1 MNVTVAGTAGTAVKR
16 DKVIYW
22 VSTGIIAT
30 LMVASAL
37 NFAFG
42 PSRKE
47 AFQHLGLPDW
57 FRLELT
63 VAKLLGALALV
74 VPVTPVL
81 LREFAYFGFGLTIIS
96 ADIAH
101 LSSGDSAWFVLP
113 HAFFLVTLVVSYRL
127 FHELHGAP
135 RRSTTAP

>member
-1 MNVTVAGTAGTAVKR
+1 
-16 DKVIYW
+16 
-22 VSTGIIAT
+22 
-30 LMVASAL
+30 LMLSSAL
-37 NFAFG
+37 NFAFNESQKG
-42 PSRKE
+42 

-63 VAKLLGALALV
+63 IAKLLAVLAV
-74 VPVTPVL
+74 VAPATRVRA
-81 LREFAYFGFGLTIIS
+81 REFAYFGFGLTIVS

-127 FHELHGAP
+127 FHQLRAAGAAG
-135 RRSTTAP
+135 R